1 LLKSWVVL
9 RDVRQINIPEDIE
22 DLIEAVYSTED
33 TKEFCLK
40 RNCSD
45 MIPQAIGRAGAP
57 GLSGRTSNL
66 LTAPMTV

>member
-45 MIPQAIGRAGAP
+45 MIRRRLDVLGPQG
-57 GLSGRTSNL
+57 
-66 LTAPMTV
+66 